1 MFRRRKFM
9 KEKRSTN
16 NGFGAFTYKTTL
28 GAWLKQLALVLYIQF
43 LRKIVTKK
51 IAFCD
56 LEPDTSLLL
65 SQTRKD
71 SLFFFFFPEKWK
83 VLLKNRLKG
92 YFFSALGYRLLQQ
105 LYTHEKHFVCEFF
118 PFKIDG
124 TWMQRKILPRH
135 FPTVWLKVIS
145 RNENILPDQA
155 QNNIP
160 NLLYSPWKN
169 SYSKSFKSQKFLILS
184 AKRCVNIVNITKNID
199 SRTQIAL

>member
-16 NGFGAFTYKTTL
+16 NGFSAFTYKTTL

-71 SLFFFFFPEKWK
+71 SLFSFFFPRKVKSAIEKSTERI
-83 VLLKNRLKG
+83 LFLSLRL
-92 YFFSALGYRLLQQ
+92 SAFTTA
-105 LYTHEKHFVCEFF
+105 LYT
-118 PFKIDG
+118 
-124 TWMQRKILPRH
+124 
-135 FPTVWLKVIS
+135 
-145 RNENILPDQA
+145 
-155 QNNIP
+155 
-160 NLLYSPWKN
+160 
-169 SYSKSFKSQKFLILS
+169 
-184 AKRCVNIVNITKNID
+184 
-199 SRTQIAL
+199 